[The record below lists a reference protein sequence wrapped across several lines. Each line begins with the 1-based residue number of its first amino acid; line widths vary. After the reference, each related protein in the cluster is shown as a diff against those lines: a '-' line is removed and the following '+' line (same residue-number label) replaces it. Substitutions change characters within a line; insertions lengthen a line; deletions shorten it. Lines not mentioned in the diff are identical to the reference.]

1 MSYLST
7 FTNYIQEFI
16 DKFCDC
22 YPEDT
27 DLSNFKTYILI
38 LKKTNPRK
46 ILELFDKYCVKYKT
60 QIKNKDEEF
69 LLTANFIKDKIK
81 IEHII
86 NENNSFDIIEK
97 IRNYWRE
104 MDNEMKENIWK
115 YLNLFLMLSTKIN
128 KT

>member
-69 LLTANFIKDKIK
+69 LLTANFMKDKIK

>member
-60 QIKNKDEEF
+60 QIKNKDEDF
-69 LLTANFIKDKIK
+69 LLTANFMKDKIK

>member
-1 MSYLST
+1 MSSLST
-7 FTNYIQEFI
+7 FTKYIQEFI

-46 ILELFDKYCVKYKT
+46 ILELFDKYCIKYKT
-60 QIKNKDEEF
+60 QIENKDEEF
-69 LLTANFIKDKIK
+69 LLTADFMKDKIK
-81 IEHII
+81 IENVI
-86 NENNSFDIIEK
+86 NEDNTFDIIEK

-104 MDNEMKENIWK
+104 MDNDMKENIWI
-115 YLNLFLMLSTKIN
+115 YLNLFLRLSTKIN